1 MKHFLILII
10 VAIIPIITF
19 SQSKEQYKR
28 QVDSLNT
35 LNRQNHVFGDTLW
48 VLDSSLL
55 YGIPGG
61 SNELMLERKYEVLK
75 RNDFGNVLVALNKVP
90 EFMEPFFLNTEYDSI
105 TYFDGVN
112 IKQHYS
118 NVWNSVA
125 QTWIENEYIEYE
137 APELLKEEFDKKF
150 SNGTQQYFY
159 GFCEMYDNSNGR
171 VDTMLRYNYNS
182 EMNSWDK
189 FTKTMYNYD
198 ESGSCTDEIT
208 KQFDEET
215 NSWNNYYMYIWSYNN
230 NGDPDT
236 IELKAWDTEGNYW
249 RDNSIGYFTYDASGR
264 LTNRLQMQYSIGLQE
279 MVNDNNFIVEY
290 SNDNITQISQN
301 WRMSNGQWENQYK
314 VFFSY
319 FSENKLD
326 TIQQEL
332 WDTFSEQW
340 IKQYLTVSEYDNHEN
355 IFEEIYYRFSG
366 GDWTLQTRTDFYWS
380 PFIPNATPENK
391 TNNLDVYPNP
401 ASTQVSFVLPG
412 ECSIQNKEALIQIFN
427 LSGQKVAETPMK
439 EGKVVWDCSTAK
451 PGLYIYSAVING
463 TRYSGKILV
472 R

>member
-10 VAIIPIITF
+10 LAIIPIITF

-125 QTWIENEYIEYE
+125 QTWIDNKYIEYE

-150 SNGTQQYFY
+150 SNGIQQYYY
-159 GFCEMYDNSNGR
+159 GFREMYDNSNGR
-171 VDTMLRYNYNS
+171 ADTMFRYNYNS
-182 EMNSWDK
+182 EINSWDK
-189 FTKTMYNYD
+189 FRKTIFYYD
-198 ESGSCTDEIT
+198 ESGGCAEEIT

-215 NSWNNYYMYIWSYNN
+215 NSWSNYYMYIYSYNN

-236 IELKAWDTEGNYW
+236 VELKSWDIESNNW
-249 RDNSIGYFTYDASGR
+249 RDNYIGYFTYDASGR
-264 LTNRLQMQYSIGLQE
+264 LIHRLQMEYNIGLQE
-279 MVNDNNFIVEY
+279 MVNSNNYLVEY
-290 SNDNITQISQN
+290 NNNKVTQVYQYWHMPDGS
-301 WRMSNGQWENQYK
+301 WENQYRY
-314 VFFSY
+314 FFSY
-319 FSENKLD
+319 IAENKFD
-326 TIQQEL
+326 TIQQDL
-332 WDTFSEQW
+332 WNNQSEQW
-340 IKQYLTVSEYDNHEN
+340 GKEYLTVSQYDNHEN

-366 GDWTLQTRTDFYWS
+366 GDWTLETQTDFYWT
-380 PFIPNATPENK
+380 PFISNDIPEIIESPL
-391 TNNLDVYPNP
+391 TAYPNP
-401 ASTQVSFVLPG
+401 ASTNVTFTVNNLTQYRDLTV
-412 ECSIQNKEALIQIFN
+412 NIFN
-427 LSGQKVAETPMK
+427 ISGQKLGEFQLNNGVLH
-439 EGKVVWDCSTAK
+439 WDCSNIES
-451 PGLYIYSAVING
+451 GLYIYSSTIGSVKF
-463 TRYSGKILV
+463 SGKIIV